1 MFTDREDAGHRL
13 ADDLGARGVEADL
26 VLAIPR
32 GALPIGRVV
41 ADRLS
46 APLDVIVAEKI
57 GAPNNPELAI
67 GAVAGDGSY
76 WLNDDL
82 VARLGVSEEYV
93 ERQRAREAGNA
104 REKVELYREGD
115 PTPDLS
121 GRRVLVVD
129 DGVATGAT
137 AIACL
142 RQVRAADAERVVFG
156 VPVGPEEA
164 FAELRDEADELVIV
178 EVPDSFGA
186 VGRHYRSFP
195 QISNEEA
202 LTYLERG

>member
-67 GAVAGDGSY
+67 GAVAGNGSY